1 MADQGVERRQG
12 AQRQERRQIAAQRIG
27 QVSAADAGQESR
39 DDAPGIERGA
49 RRHRQACAKKRVK
62 PSQGAV
68 FEDDARKTEVGDL
81 IAIQPAAAGDDR
93 DAEEGSEQQDDEG
106 EVGDQ
111 RAKAGDRRLEPGGR
125 RASQGQEAQEQGQAG
140 ESPLKRGQIQVQ
152 GKHRTGRENEQ
163 REAERERQA
172 HPFQEIERYVGA
184 QPARQQPARKQQN
197 QPVCQTNRGRGR
209 QPCQQ
214 MR

>member
-1 MADQGVERRQG
+1 MTATLRR
-12 AQRQERRQIAAQRIG
+12 AA
-27 QVSAADAGQESR
+27 SSR
-39 DDAPGIERGA
+39 MTRGRLGIRE
-49 RRHRQACAKKRVK
+49 
-62 PSQGAV
+62 
-68 FEDDARKTEVGDL
+68 
-81 IAIQPAAAGDDR
+81 
-93 DAEEGSEQQDDEG
+93 
-106 EVGDQ
+106 
-111 RAKAGDRRLEPGGR
+111 RRLETEDWSPEAGAR
-125 RASQGQEAQEQGQAG
+125 QGQEAQEQGQAG